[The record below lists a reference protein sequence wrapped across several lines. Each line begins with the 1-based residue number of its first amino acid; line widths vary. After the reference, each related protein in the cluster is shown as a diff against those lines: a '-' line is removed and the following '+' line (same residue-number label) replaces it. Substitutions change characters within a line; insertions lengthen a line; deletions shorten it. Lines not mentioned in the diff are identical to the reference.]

1 MIKLLPFVLI
11 PILILT
17 GLGYW
22 RYQTNKTNL
31 ATPQPSQVDQ
41 GPVEVPK
48 TLPGASLEDRVKALE
63 EVVTKLATQLNSLKS
78 QTSPAPSFSDS
89 RLSDLEASATELKA
103 RVSALE
109 KTTTAPAVS
118 TSKYPLYIPLGFGG
132 GPWADQGWRTLNEYQ
147 ATVNADSYQGY
158 SGMQL
163 EVIFRLG
170 EVAGTGSVR
179 LYNMTDSSVISSQID
194 TTSTAFSS
202 QASATFK
209 LPGGQKTYALQI
221 LSTQARDLYIQSA
234 RIKVNF

>member
-1 MIKLLPFVLI
+1 MIRFLPFILI
-11 PILILT
+11 PLLILG

-22 RYQTNKTNL
+22 RYTTGKQSL
-31 ATPQPSQVDQ
+31 VTPGAIEQDQ
-41 GPVEVPK
+41 NPVEVPK
-48 TLPGASLEDRVKALE
+48 ILPDASVEDRVKSLE
-63 EVVTKLATQLNSLKS
+63 DTMAKLVPQVNSLKAPNS
-78 QTSPAPSFSDS
+78 LPASLDS
-89 RLSDLEASATELKA
+89 RLTGLESAVTELKV

-109 KTTTAPAVS
+109 KVTPAPAAS

-147 ATVNADSYQGY
+147 TTVNADNYPGY

-202 QASATFK
+202 QASGTFK
-209 LPGGQKTYALQI
+209 LPSGQKTYALQI

-234 RIKVNF
+234 RIKVSF